1 MTNDLIFHILIYRCV
16 SLHPSLLCTVIYG
29 LIFLFHEPNGN
40 DPLNHDAA
48 EELREDPD
56 AFKRHVADTLRG
68 KSIRVKGKLHG
79 DWT

>member
-1 MTNDLIFHILIYRCV
+1 MYVKISPSF
-16 SLHPSLLCTVIYG
+16 SLLFAVIYG